1 MANIRRVVITGVG
14 ALACNGNNID
24 EVWSALKNGQHGI
37 APLTGIPEIEK
48 YTTHFGGQVKLSTQ
62 EVAEAA
68 AHTDDER
75 KTARRTSQRKARYTL
90 LALAAAKEAMIM
102 SGLDWNNWKDPFR
115 VGTIVG
121 SGIGGIGTIEEEFV
135 KLTSRGPSRV
145 SPFLVPKM
153 IVDSATGDVSIAY
166 GAKGPNYC
174 VTTACAT
181 GSHCL
186 GAAAQH
192 IRLGHTD
199 VMITGGT
206 EAGCTQLGLSGFGSI
221 KALSTRN
228 DDPATAS
235 RPFDA
240 DRDGFVLGE
249 GAGVLILEELEHAK
263 ARGADIIAEVV
274 GYGCTGDAY
283 HETAPDPSGAGGIA
297 CMQMALRDAELAP
310 EALGY
315 INAHGTSTKFNDAG
329 ETNVIKQ
336 VFGDHAKKLAVS
348 STKSMTGHTLGA
360 AGGIEAIATALSL
373 REGVVPPTINYTTP
387 DPECDLDYVPNE
399 ARELTVDYALSN
411 NLGFGGH
418 NASVI
423 LKRFTD

>member
-1 MANIRRVVITGVG
+1 MISLNTSRKKSPRRANIRRVVITGVG
-14 ALACNGNNID
+14 ALACNGNNTD

-75 KTARRTSQRKARYTL
+75 KTARRTSQRKDRYTL

-174 VTTACAT
+174 VTTPARLVRT
-181 GSHCL
+181 VVRL
-186 GAAAQH
+186 PH

-240 DRDGFVLGE
+240 DRDGFIGE
-249 GAGVLILEELEHAK
+249 GAGVLILEELEHALWC
-263 ARGADIIAEVV
+263 
-274 GYGCTGDAY
+274 GYYC
-283 HETAPDPSGAGGIA
+283 
-297 CMQMALRDAELAP
+297 
-310 EALGY
+310 
-315 INAHGTSTKFNDAG
+315 
-329 ETNVIKQ
+329 
-336 VFGDHAKKLAVS
+336 
-348 STKSMTGHTLGA
+348 
-360 AGGIEAIATALSL
+360 
-373 REGVVPPTINYTTP
+373 
-387 DPECDLDYVPNE
+387 
-399 ARELTVDYALSN
+399 
-411 NLGFGGH
+411 
-418 NASVI
+418 
-423 LKRFTD
+423 